1 MARDKGGAYI
11 LLIPA
16 ARALARPL
24 HPSFQLLISDGN
36 PDLARKQLLHNLL
49 SLTAIPPL
57 SLSSSTQSLTL
68 LSLHLYYRAQTSEFA
83 KKLRPEEDHL
93 AAAGFLRRKGKG
105 EMTTFCIFKPGSC
118 PFLRRLRRH
127 LSRRVNKLSMT
138 ASLHL
143 RLFIL
148 IAAFLRFY

>member
-1 MARDKGGAYI
+1 MRGTSRRMARDKGGAHI

-16 ARALARPL
+16 RSL
-24 HPSFQLLISDGN
+24 HPSSYSSLMGILTWPANNFFTIS
-36 PDLARKQLLHNLL
+36 P
-49 SLTAIPPL
+49 LTAIL
-57 SLSSSTQSLTL
+57 SFFLHSVTHSP

-83 KKLRPEEDHL
+83 KKLRPEEEDHL

-118 PFLRRLRRH
+118 PFLRRLRRR

-138 ASLHL
+138 ASLHW

>member
-1 MARDKGGAYI
+1 MARDKGGAHI

-16 ARALARPL
+16 ARARALARSIL
-24 HPSFQLLISDGN
+24 PSSYSSLMGILTWPANNFFTIS
-36 PDLARKQLLHNLL
+36 P
-49 SLTAIPPL
+49 LTAILSFFLHSVTHSPL
-57 SLSSSTQSLTL
+57 SPSL
-68 LSLHLYYRAQTSEFA
+68 LSGTDFRVCQEVEAGGRSFG
-83 KKLRPEEDHL
+83 RR
-93 AAAGFLRRKGKG
+93 AAGFLRRKGKG